1 MQVFYDKV
9 SLFIHTKISLHD
21 TTDDVIN
28 MPLSS
33 KNHKPY
39 ILLHIRDYEQQHIR
53 IWNPEIVSI
62 FHIKVYRFAYFL
74 RLFLL
79 KVFWLS
85 AIILIKK
92 NTTKLFDHI
101 IKKFI
106 KFAIKARVNIFLH
119 LKSLISKKLIKNRY
133 FNEIKFWNLS
143 ICDVIMRSLKAF
155 QNIFGYKI

>member
-1 MQVFYDKV
+1 M
-9 SLFIHTKISLHD
+9 
-21 TTDDVIN
+21 
-28 MPLSS
+28 
-33 KNHKPY
+33 
-39 ILLHIRDYEQQHIR
+39 HIRDYKQQHIQ
-53 IWNPEIVSI
+53 IWNPKNVPF

-85 AIILIKK
+85 AIILIEK
-92 NTTKLFDHI
+92 NTKKFFDHI

-106 KFAIKARVNIFLH
+106 KFAIEARVNIFLH

-155 QNIFGYKI
+155 QNLLDTKFNSTILHLSNAGSINRVSCLLFELQPLKQGTLST